1 MFENQPELFTYLL
14 NQPGIDLNLL
24 EMEKFEKN
32 THDEKRVK
40 EFKQL
45 LKNKRY
51 IKCNEIFLHLHWH
64 FFLGPRNDVD
74 MLKFGPGY
82 PIIITPRLLD
92 YENFPTS
99 LISFRPLSI
108 RNPIV
113 GKLMGRDKEYLIFD
127 CFDFLS
133 F

>member
-51 IKCNEIFLHLHWH
+51 IKCNEIFLHLH
-64 FFLGPRNDVD
+64 
-74 MLKFGPGY
+74 
-82 PIIITPRLLD
+82 
-92 YENFPTS
+92 
-99 LISFRPLSI
+99 
-108 RNPIV
+108 
-113 GKLMGRDKEYLIFD
+113 
-127 CFDFLS
+127 
-133 F
+133 